1 VFWLGSAGNR
11 LTEAVWARSMVRQIE
26 AQIPLYKDR
35 LCLLGINLMM
45 LSREKLVV
53 PIITALTA
61 LFLAGCGG
69 PSAEQ
74 PADVEGLGTTIG
86 SLVQVVQPGAV
97 ALEGYGLVGGLTGT
111 GSIMAPP
118 DVTAYLE
125 RYIKA
130 QMRDSGLDI
139 EKLMRSRDTAVVRL
153 EATLPE
159 GASKNQEF
167 DVRVAALT
175 GTRTTSLENGWL
187 YTADLRPVGT
197 LGVATATV
205 AKAGGPVY
213 IDKLGPGRVN
223 RTAGYVLAGADVLK
237 DYSVSLILSKPD
249 FQTASDIR
257 NRINEPFGPDVA
269 TAVTAS
275 QVELKVPNQYRKQQQ
290 WFLSVV
296 QAMYLRQDPVLI
308 ARRIEAHIRELAVA
322 DDKAAAEAALE
333 AIGHESLRAL
343 PVLLNSSNEEVRLRA
358 GRCMLKLD
366 SERGLQVLRR
376 IAEDRTS
383 AYRVQA
389 LQAIVLTA
397 ERDDAAAIARKL
409 LRDDDFEI
417 ALAAYEELRRLNDIA
432 IAQRL
437 VGRRF
442 YLEQIAQ
449 TPQKAIFVA
458 RRGQPRIVL
467 FGAPLY
473 CRDEVFVESSDGSIM
488 VNSAAGQKYV
498 SVMRKHPA
506 RPALVGPLRTSFNLS
521 DIIQVLCDE
530 PLKERGE
537 RGGLGVSYADMVALL
552 QQMSAKGAVEAQ
564 FRAGP
569 LPETR

>member
-1 VFWLGSAGNR
+1 
-11 LTEAVWARSMVRQIE
+11 MVRQIE
-26 AQIPLYKDR
+26 AQIPLCKDR
-35 LCLLGINLMM
+35 LRLLGMNLMM
-45 LSREKLVV
+45 LSREKAVV

-74 PADVEGLGTTIG
+74 PGDPEGLGTTIG
-86 SLVQVVQPGAV
+86 SLVQVAQTGAV

-130 QMRDSGLDI
+130 QMHDSGLDI

-153 EATLPE
+153 RATLPE

-187 YTADLRPVGT
+187 YTADLRPVGA
-197 LGVATATV
+197 LSVATATV

-213 IDKLGPGRVN
+213 IDKLGPGRVDK
-223 RTAGYVLAGADVLK
+223 RAGYVLAGADVLK
-237 DYSVSLILSKPD
+237 DYSVSLILSEPD
-249 FQTASDIR
+249 FQTAGDIR
-257 NRINEPFGPDVA
+257 NRINERFGPDVA
-269 TAVTAS
+269 TAVTAN
-275 QVELKVPNQYRKQQQ
+275 QVELKVPHQYRKQRQR
-290 WFLSVV
+290 FLSVV
-296 QAMYLRQDPVLI
+296 QAMYLQQDPALT
-308 ARRIEAHIRELAVA
+308 ARRIEAHIKELAA
-322 DDKAAAEAALE
+322 AADKAAAEVALE

-343 PVLLNSSNEEVRLRA
+343 PVLLNSSNEEVRARA
-358 GRCMLKLD
+358 GRCMLRLD
-366 SERGLQVLRR
+366 SDRGLQVLRR
-376 IAEDRTS
+376 IAGDATS
-383 AYRVQA
+383 SYRVQA
-389 LQAIVLTA
+389 LEAIALMA
-397 ERDDAAAIARKL
+397 KREDAAATARRL
-409 LRDDDFEI
+409 LRDDDFQM
-417 ALAAYEELRRLNDIA
+417 ALAAYEQLRRLNDVA
-432 IAQRL
+432 VAQTL

-449 TPQKAIFVA
+449 TPHKAIFVA

-473 CRDEVFVESSDGSIM
+473 CRDEVFVESSDGGIM
-488 VNSAAGQKYV
+488 INSPAGQNYV
-498 SVMRKHPA
+498 SVMRKHPQ
-506 RPALVGPLRTSFNLS
+506 RPTLVGPLRTSFNLS

-569 LPETR
+569 LPEIR